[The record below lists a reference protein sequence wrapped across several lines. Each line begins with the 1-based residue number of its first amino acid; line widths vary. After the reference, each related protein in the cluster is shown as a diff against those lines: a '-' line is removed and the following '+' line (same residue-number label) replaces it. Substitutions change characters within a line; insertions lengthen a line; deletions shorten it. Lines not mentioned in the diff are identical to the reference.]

1 MVSQHRRVNH
11 YIDREG
17 LQEKCRMSIVL
28 LSWIWLQILASEAFS
43 SLQRELE
50 SEADLPKLAVITDF

>member
-1 MVSQHRRVNH
+1 MHRRVNH

-17 LQEKCRMSIVL
+17 LQEKRRVSTVP
-28 LSWIWLQILASEAFS
+28 LSWILLEILASEAFS

-50 SEADLPKLAVITDF
+50 SEVDLLKLAVITDF